1 MSGGTRSHLPE
12 PSWCQAE
19 GVTDPAAPSR
29 PDVVV
34 IMMDDL
40 AYGDLACHG
49 NPHVVTPHL
58 DRLHGESVRLTRY
71 SSGPMCTPARAS
83 LMTGRY
89 HQRTRAYDTFCGR
102 SMIDPGEVT
111 LGHVLGAAGYRTG
124 AFGKWHLGDAYPM
137 RAGDLGFEETLV
149 HNAGGIGQPGD
160 HRRNHWREGE
170 AYFDPVLHRDGV
182 PEPSSGYCTDVFTDA
197 AIEFVT
203 RSRAAVGRTP
213 FLCYLATNA
222 PHTPLEVPDE
232 WIDRYRSDPE
242 LGEVHARLY
251 AMVENIDWNVGRLLA
266 AIDPATTLVVY
277 TSDHGPCPSARDFSL
292 PPDRQVRWNAGLR
305 GEKGSLYDGAVKVP
319 SFWRGPSVVGER
331 DVAVVASPIDVLPTL
346 AAVCGAELPAD
357 VALDGIDLS
366 PVLAGTTDGDAE
378 RTLFLQWHRGNTQER
393 YRNYAVVRGP
403 HKLHRP
409 VEGAADELY
418 DLLADP
424 GEATDVAADHPD
436 VVADLRAAYDVWFD
450 DVSTTRPDNWAPP
463 RIVVAA
469 AAGPGPVVLSRQD
482 WRIDDGLADMGELAG
497 WMASTPGWWE
507 IAVPEPVVVDVD
519 VRLDAFSWSHP
530 TFATEVHL
538 RIGAETWTTPGVLQ
552 VTRYRFGGIPLAQGD
567 TTVEAWATVAG
578 SDQRSSALYVD
589 LQLT

>member
-1 MSGGTRSHLPE
+1 MT
-12 PSWCQAE
+12 
-19 GVTDPAAPSR
+19 
-29 PDVVV
+29 DVVV

-40 AYGDLACHG
+40 AYGDLGCHG
-49 NPHVVTPHL
+49 NPHVRTPHL
-58 DRLHGESVRLTRY
+58 DGLHGESVRLTRY

-111 LGHVLGAAGYRTG
+111 LGHVLGAAGHRTG
-124 AFGKWHLGDAYPM
+124 AFGKWHLGDAHPM
-137 RAGDLGFEETLV
+137 RATDLGFAETLV

-160 HRRNHWREGE
+160 HRENHGREGE

-182 PEPSSGYCTDVFTDA
+182 PERSSGYCTDVFTDA
-197 AIEFVT
+197 AIDFVT
-203 RSRAAVGRTP
+203 RARADAAP
-213 FLCYLATNA
+213 FFCYLATNA

-232 WIDRYRSDPE
+232 WIERYRRVDG

-292 PPDRQVRWNAGLR
+292 PPERQVRWNAGLR

-319 SFWRGPSVVGER
+319 SFWRGPGIGGGR
-331 DVAVVASPIDVLPTL
+331 DVDAVASPIDVLPTL
-346 AAVCGAELPAD
+346 AAACGAALPTD
-357 VALDGIDLS
+357 VALDGIDLW
-366 PVLAGTTDGDAE
+366 PALTGAAEGDPD

-393 YRNYAVVRGP
+393 YRNYAVVQGP
-403 HKLHRP
+403 FKLHRP
-409 VEGAADELY
+409 VVAAPDELY

-424 GEATDVAADHPD
+424 GEASDVAADHPE
-436 VVADLRAAYDVWFD
+436 VVTSLRAAYDAWYD
-450 DVSTTRPDNWAPP
+450 DVSSSRPDAWAPP
-463 RIVVAA
+463 RIVVGA

-497 WMASTPGWWE
+497 WMASTAGWWE
-507 IAVPEPVVVDVD
+507 VAVPEPVTVDAD

-530 TFATEVHL
+530 AFPTEIHL
-538 RIGAETWTTPGVLQ
+538 RIGERTWTTPGVLQ
-552 VTRYRFGGIPLAQGD
+552 VTRYTFRGLSLPAGD
-567 TTVEAWATVAG
+567 TTVEAWATLAG
-578 SDQRSSALYVD
+578 TDSRHSALYVD
-589 LQLT
+589 LTMT